1 MPTNSKSVSIID
13 EELKV
18 EGTISCDGKLIIK
31 GTLEGTLLGD
41 EVIIAKEGVVTA
53 DARVKRI
60 AINGIFKGELNATH
74 ELAIL
79 ANGNCSGKVICK
91 DLIIESGGV
100 LNAEVVYMTVEDVKP
115 ESDFAS
121 LSEEEPISKAG
132 YHPII
137 NLLGPNG
144 N

>member
-1 MPTNSKSVSIID
+1 MPKNSKSVSIID
-13 EELKV
+13 EGLKI

-60 AINGIFKGELNATH
+60 AINGIFKGELNATD

-79 ANGNCSGKVICK
+79 ANGNCAGKIVCK
-91 DLIIESGGV
+91 DLIIESGGG
-100 LNAEVVYMTVEDVKP
+100 LNAEVVSMTVEDVNP
-115 ESDFAS
+115 EPDFES
-121 LSEEEPISKAG
+121 PSEEEPISKAG
-132 YHPII
+132 YRPII
-137 NLLGPNG
+137 NFLGPNG

>member
-1 MPTNSKSVSIID
+1 MPKNSKSVSIIGED
-13 EELKV
+13 LKI

-31 GTLEGTLLGD
+31 GLLEGTLLGD

-60 AINGIFKGELNATH
+60 AINGIFKGELNATD

-79 ANGNCSGKVICK
+79 ANGNCSGKVVCK

-100 LNAEVVYMTVEDVKP
+100 LNAEVVYVTVEDVNP
-115 ESDFAS
+115 EPDFAPPP
-121 LSEEEPISKAG
+121 EEEPISKAG
-132 YHPII
+132 YRPII

>member
-1 MPTNSKSVSIID
+1 MPKNSKSVSIID
-13 EELKV
+13 EELKI

-60 AINGIFKGELNATH
+60 AINGIFKGELNATD

-79 ANGNCSGKVICK
+79 ANGNCSGKVVCK

-100 LNAEVVYMTVEDVKP
+100 LNAEVVYMTVEDVEP
-115 ESDFAS
+115 EPNFVSP
-121 LSEEEPISKAG
+121 SEKKPISKAG
-132 YHPII
+132 YRPII

>member
-1 MPTNSKSVSIID
+1 MSKNSKSVSIID
-13 EELKV
+13 KGLKI
-18 EGTISCDGKLIIK
+18 EGTISCGGKLIIK
-31 GTLEGTLLGD
+31 GSLEGTLLGD
-41 EVIIAKEGVVTA
+41 EVIIAKEGVVKA

-60 AINGIFKGELNATH
+60 AINGMFKGELNATD

-79 ANGNCSGKVICK
+79 SNGNCSGKVVCR

-100 LNAEVVYMTVEDVKP
+100 LNAEVAYMTVEDVIP
-115 ESDFAS
+115 EPNFALTS
-121 LSEEEPISKAG
+121 KEEPIPKAG
-132 YHPII
+132 YHPVI